1 SIDVEKLK
9 LFEEIAA
16 DFQSICTGF
25 GMAYEMFTANQTY
38 DNKLRA
44 ERQTYQNTI
53 IPMANEKIGAL
64 NRKFKTHE
72 KSWHIEIDYSYLP
85 IFQENIREKSV
96 STKQMADAFAIMYR
110 DQAITLEQYQAE
122 LLKLGIGG
130 KS

>member
-1 SIDVEKLK
+1 
-9 LFEEIAA
+9 
-16 DFQSICTGF
+16 
-25 GMAYEMFTANQTY
+25 
-38 DNKLRA
+38 
-44 ERQTYQNTI
+44 
-53 IPMANEKIGAL
+53 MANEKIGAL
-64 NRKFKTHE
+64 NRKFKTQE

-110 DQAITLEQYQAE
+110 DQAITLDQYKAE